1 MSKSEKLEKLDGLV
15 LDQMIAFMETKNYE
29 AIKELTTAVQYLKA
43 NQVVEPPKK
52 HDSDPI
58 EERKKKLEEAKKR
71 RGQQVQ

>member
-1 MSKSEKLEKLDGLV
+1 MSKSEKLDKLDGLV
-15 LDQMIAFMETKNYE
+15 LDRMIAYIEQDKIE
-29 AIKELTTAVQYLKA
+29 LLSELTTAVQYLKA

-71 RGQQVQ
+71 RGE

>member
-1 MSKSEKLEKLDGLV
+1 MNKSEKLDKLDGLV
-15 LDQMIAFMETKNYE
+15 LDQMITFMETKNYE

-52 HDSDPI
+52 HDADPI

-71 RGQQVQ
+71 RGQQV

>member
-1 MSKSEKLEKLDGLV
+1 MNKSEKLDKLDGLV
-15 LDQMIAFMETKNYE
+15 LDQMIAYIEGGKIDL
-29 AIKELTTAVQYLKA
+29 IKELTTAVQYLKA

>member
-1 MSKSEKLEKLDGLV
+1 MNKSEKLEKLDGLV
-15 LDQMIAFMETKNYE
+15 LDQMIAYIEGGKIDL
-29 AIKELTTAVQYLKA
+29 IKELTTAVQYLKA

-71 RGQQVQ
+71 RGEQV